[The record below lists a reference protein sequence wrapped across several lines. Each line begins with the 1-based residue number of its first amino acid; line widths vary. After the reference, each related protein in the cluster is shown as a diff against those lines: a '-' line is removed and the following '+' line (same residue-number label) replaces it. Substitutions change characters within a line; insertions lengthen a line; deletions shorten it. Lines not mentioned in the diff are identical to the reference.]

1 MFNNIGQLVFNIYN
15 TLADIAF
22 SLSDNLNILL
32 TLIASVGIG
41 LIIINLIINV
51 LT

>member
-1 MFNNIGQLVFNIYN
+1 MFTNLGQLVFDIYN

-22 SLSDNLNILL
+22 SISDNLNVLL
-32 TLIASVGIG
+32 TLLASVGIG

-51 LT
+51 IS

>member
-1 MFNNIGQLVFNIYN
+1 MFTNLGQLVFDIYN
-15 TLADIAF
+15 TLANIAF

-32 TLIASVGIG
+32 TLLASVGIG

-51 LT
+51 IT